1 MSQPVSTPKTIGIV
15 YTRTWHTA
23 SVARMVEQCRDY
35 LKDYSLMER
44 SVSGSF
50 ELTMG
55 AYSLMKQGCDVVI
68 TLGILLKEETEHFD
82 VVLSSVTQGLT
93 SLQLMTGKPVVFGI
107 LACYTKQQI
116 VDRVFGDKNH
126 VKDWCEAAIDM
137 LGCSTVQP
145 IRTIEAKN

>member
-1 MSQPVSTPKTIGIV
+1 MFQPVSTPKTIGLV

-23 SVARMVEQCRDY
+23 SVAHMVEQCRDY

-55 AYSLMKQGCDVVI
+55 AHSLMKAGCDVVI
-68 TLGILLKEETEHFD
+68 ALGILLKEETEHFD
-82 VVLSSVTQGLT
+82 AVLASVTQGLT
-93 SLQLMTGKPVVFGI
+93 SLQLMTGKPAIFGV
-107 LACYTKQQI
+107 LACYTQQQI
-116 VDRVFGDKNH
+116 QDRVFGGKNH
-126 VKDWCEAAIDM
+126 VKDWCDAAIDM

-145 IRTIEAKN
+145 SPTMEAKK